1 MPVVP
6 AIALG
11 LAFTLI
17 GWLAT
22 RVGARA
28 PLRSVA
34 SVALDVL
41 VPLIAFVLIAALSN
55 RPIFAGAVTFTL
67 CAGFAIADFYKR
79 RALGEPIII
88 DDFFVAGGILRHPRL
103 CIIFPRPDILG
114 IGVSLTIVIVVA
126 LYDYE
131 APVLQTEWWAGP
143 GLILAC
149 IFGVWL
155 VTGPLLAATETY
167 LRRLQLTGRPQHDAS
182 RIGTMALQIAYG
194 LLARAQRPSLQFAAS
209 PYLRRRLQ
217 NSASDL
223 NSPVIVVQCESF
235 FDARRLHRDIAV
247 NLLPTYDACRKQAVQ
262 WGRLAVPAFGANTV
276 RTEFSVLTG
285 LAAHAAGFDRFNPY
299 RRFASAPIASLPRQ
313 LRSKGY
319 RTICVHPFDRTFYRR
334 DKVLAHLGFDEFLG
348 EEAFTGAARSNSYV
362 ADVEVARVITKLLEI
377 NGPKTF
383 VFAITMENHGPWSP
397 AANVRRNLV
406 REPLTFRENTALNN
420 YLRGIAS
427 ADQMLRILTDML
439 RTQHEG
445 GLLGF
450 YGDHLPNLRGVF
462 EHLEFESRRSDYL
475 LWSSSG
481 GAGLR
486 KDIAAHQIG
495 DAVLQALG
503 ALSDTRE
510 ETRPS
515 DVIVERPNLR
525 IEACRFDFD

>member
-1 MPVVP
+1 MSFIP

-11 LAFTLI
+11 MALTLL
-17 GWLAT
+17 GWSTT
-22 RVGARA
+22 RVEARA
-28 PLRSVA
+28 PFRSVA
-34 SVALDVL
+34 SIGLDVV
-41 VPLIAFVLIAALSN
+41 VPLIVFALMTALSS
-55 RPIFAGAVTFTL
+55 RPIFAGAMTFTL
-67 CAGFAIADFYKR
+67 CVGFAVADFYKR

-103 CIIFPRPDILG
+103 CIIFPRPAVLG
-114 IGVSLTIVIVVA
+114 LGVALAVSVVVA

-131 APVLQTEWWAGP
+131 APVLQTAWWVGP
-143 GLILAC
+143 CSILICLS
-149 IFGVWL
+149 GVWL
-155 VTGPLLAATETY
+155 VTGPLLATAETY
-167 LRRLQLTGRPQHDAS
+167 LQHLHLTGRPQHDAS
-182 RIGTMALQIAYG
+182 RIGTMALQVAYG

-209 PYLRRRLQ
+209 PYLRPQLHRA
-217 NSASDL
+217 ASDL
-223 NSPVIVVQCESF
+223 NSPIIIVQCESF
-235 FDARRLHRDIAV
+235 FDVRRLHGDVVA

-285 LAAHAAGFDRFNPY
+285 LEAKAAGFDRFNPY
-299 RRFASAPIASLPRQ
+299 RRFASAPIASLPRY

-348 EEAFTGAARSNSYV
+348 EEAFAGATRSNSYV
-362 ADVEVARVITKLLEI
+362 ADVEVARIVTKLLEI

-397 AANVRRNLV
+397 AAAVRRNLV
-406 REPLTFRENTALNN
+406 QQPLTFRENTALNN
-420 YLRGIAS
+420 YLRGIGS
-427 ADQMLRILTDML
+427 ADHMLRILTDTL
-439 RTQHEG
+439 RTQYED

-450 YGDHLPNLRGVF
+450 YGDHLPNLRDVF

-475 LWSSSG
+475 LWRSNG

-495 DAVLQALG
+495 DAVLQALV
-503 ALSDTRE
+503 ALSETKE
-510 ETRPS
+510 EIRSS
-515 DVIVERPNLR
+515 DIPVGAI
-525 IEACRFDFD
+525 RFADRGLLL